1 MMNIEDQKQK
11 AEADIA
17 ALISKKI
24 AEIRKKSGKE
34 VSEIEFIPNETMTGL
49 EGYEVKIKLI

>member
-1 MMNIEDQKQK
+1 MNIEDQKQK